1 MRSIG
6 KPQIERKKK
15 QIIKIFKDNKLDIT
29 VETNLKQV
37 DYLDVEFNLKEN
49 KYKPYKKP
57 NNDPLYVNKK
67 SNHPPSVLKQIPKG
81 IAKRLS
87 EISSSEEIFN
97 QAAPVYE
104 EALHKSGFEEKLEYC
119 PERAPRRRRQRSVI
133 WYNPPYSSNVK
144 TNIGREFLRLLATHF
159 HREHAFHQIF
169 NKNTV
174 KLSYSC
180 TKNISSIISGHN
192 RKILREPKPIE
203 RECNCRNPDACP
215 LDKKCLTANIVYEGV
230 ITSHPDEIER
240 DYRGLCSTSF
250 KDRNSVHKQHINH
263 RQHASKCAL
272 AKYAWKLKDQ
282 NKTFDIKWKI
292 LSIVRGKKVGG
303 VCKLCTTEKL
313 AIIEHPTKLRLLNE
327 NNIQKCRHFAKDCLA
342 KMKSRT
348 TDTMD

>member
-1 MRSIG
+1 M
-6 KPQIERKKK
+6 
-15 QIIKIFKDNKLDIT
+15 
-29 VETNLKQV
+29 
-37 DYLDVEFNLKEN
+37 
-49 KYKPYKKP
+49 
-57 NNDPLYVNKK
+57 
-67 SNHPPSVLKQIPKG
+67 
-81 IAKRLS
+81 
-87 EISSSEEIFN
+87 
-97 QAAPVYE
+97 
-104 EALHKSGFEEKLEYC
+104 
-119 PERAPRRRRQRSVI
+119 
-133 WYNPPYSSNVK
+133 
-144 TNIGREFLRLLATHF
+144 
-159 HREHAFHQIF
+159 
-169 NKNTV
+169 

-313 AIIEHPTKLRLLNE
+313 AIIEHPTKERLLNE